1 MSTIPETTNQELDC
15 TAEPERDYSTA
26 TKFDVDMMITVRLMQ
41 FHRAL
46 VARDQINPVPPAAG
60 PKVAET

>member
-1 MSTIPETTNQELDC
+1 MSTAYQPANIL
-15 TAEPERDYSTA
+15 EPEAERDLSLA
-26 TKFDVDMMITVRLMQ
+26 TKHEVDLMIRARLMQ

-46 VARDQINPVPPAAG
+46 VDRDQINPVPPAAG